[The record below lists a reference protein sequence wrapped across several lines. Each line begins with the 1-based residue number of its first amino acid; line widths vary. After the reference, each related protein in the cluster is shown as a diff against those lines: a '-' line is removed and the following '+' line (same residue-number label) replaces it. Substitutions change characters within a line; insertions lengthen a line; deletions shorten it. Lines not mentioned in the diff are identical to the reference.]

1 MTTYIVTELTDRLA
15 DPAWVAATTDAPGNA
30 LRTDT
35 QDITL
40 WTPAG
45 LSDGHPALALL
56 YAELSAGDAAL
67 REHAH
72 AHLQAALA
80 STAPRPGGG
89 LFGGLTALAFAAHA
103 AAAESGGYQT
113 MLTQLDQAISREC
126 RALAA
131 RDRARI
137 ADGQAIGG
145 WSGYDVPVGVTGV
158 GRYLLARHQ
167 STGNQDVL
175 AALEDVLA
183 TLVDIAR
190 ADDVDLQGRRMPA
203 WWNHHDTAG
212 TPAEGQGGHLN
223 FGMAHG
229 VGGPLALL
237 ALAWQAGV
245 AVPGHEEAVLR
256 ILSLMRKWRLDDES
270 GPFWPYSVTVDG
282 PSPAGRYRE
291 VWCYGAAGIGRALF
305 LAGTALDDASWRE
318 TAHDALRG
326 AFTIAL
332 TGHSRIRDAGLC
344 HGWAGL
350 LQIAARMAFDTGDP
364 YYAETADEFAVR
376 LEKAYD
382 PEAPFGFRYD
392 YPGSIRPLDRPGYLE
407 GAAGIALALH
417 CHATGRPP
425 VTGWDAPLLIS

>member
-1 MTTYIVTELTDRLA
+1 MTTHIVTELADRLA
-15 DPAWVAATTDAPGNA
+15 DPARVAATTDAPGNA
-30 LRTDT
+30 LRTDNG
-35 QDITL
+35 DLTL
-40 WTPAG
+40 WTPVG

-56 YAELSAGDAAL
+56 YAELSASDPGL
-67 REHAH
+67 REHTH
-72 AHLQAALA
+72 AHLRAAIA

-89 LFGGLTALAFAAHA
+89 LFGGLAAVAFAAHA
-103 AAAESGGYQT
+103 AATESGGYQA
-113 MLTQLDQAISREC
+113 MLTQFDQAISREC
-126 RALAA
+126 QALAA
-131 RDRARI
+131 RDRAKI

-145 WSGYDVPVGVTGV
+145 WSGYDVPVGITGV
-158 GRYLLARHQ
+158 GRHLLARYQ
-167 STGNQDVL
+167 LTGNQAVL

-183 TLVDIAR
+183 TLVDIAL
-190 ADDVDLQGRRMPA
+190 ADDIDVRGRRMPA

-212 TPAEGQGGHLN
+212 IPADGGGHLN

-245 AVPGHEEAVLR
+245 AVSRHDEAMLR
-256 ILSLMRKWRLDDES
+256 ILSLMRKWQLDDES
-270 GPFWPYSVTVDG
+270 GPFWPYSVTLDG
-282 PSPAGRYRE
+282 PSPPGRYRE

-305 LAGTALDDASWRE
+305 LAGIALDDASWRE

-332 TGHSRIRDAGLC
+332 TGHNRIRDSGLC

-350 LQIAARMAFDTGDP
+350 LQIASRMAFDTGDR
-364 YYAETADEFAVR
+364 YYTETADELAVR
-376 LEKAYD
+376 LEKAYT

-392 YPGSIRPLDRPGYLE
+392 YPGSVRPLDRPGFLE